1 MTHKNYI
8 CIRIF
13 KIVII
18 WCRFQICSFV
28 SSIHSLGLSTV
39 ACTVLNQCL
48 YAVPGRIC
56 QQEHVLPL
64 YGWVYKRWTCLHVY
78 IKSLCWTCTCAILLH
93 CAWTFLSI
101 RACATPAWVCLQEL
115 FCCTWTCL
123 HVYMYKGL
131 CCTCSRVNVCFFVL
145 HMHVRVCIQE
155 LFATPGR
162 FCLAPGTP
170 GFARSTHKLFGL
182 FRKTT
187 DWVEER
193 AGKFKIACYSPF
205 AFKKKTVNQETN
217 NNCPLL
223 AKEGLPAPIAVNEA
237 HYQSCS
243 WSSSA
248 TKPPQ
253 QPQAT

>member
-1 MTHKNYI
+1 MCYFTAL
-8 CIRIF
+8 RLD
-13 KIVII
+13 
-18 WCRFQICSFV
+18 V
-28 SSIHSLGLSTV
+28 SVDKGL
-39 ACTVLNQCL
+39 C
-48 YAVPGRIC
+48 Y
-56 QQEHVLPL
+56 
-64 YGWVYKRWTCLHVY
+64 TCLGM
-78 IKSLCWTCTCAILLH
+78 SPRAILLYLDVS
-93 CAWTFLSI
+93 ARLYT
-101 RACATPAWVCLQEL
+101 
-115 FCCTWTCL
+115 
-123 HVYMYKGL
+123 YMYKGL

>member
-1 MTHKNYI
+1 MPYLD
-8 CIRIF
+8 
-13 KIVII
+13 
-18 WCRFQICSFV
+18 V
-28 SSIHSLGLSTV
+28 SANKSMYCPCTGESTRDGRV
-39 ACTVLNQCL
+39 CMSTLRAC
-48 YAVPGRIC
+48 A
-56 QQEHVLPL
+56 EA
-64 YGWVYKRWTCLHVY
+64 
-78 IKSLCWTCTCAILLH
+78 CTCAILLH

-187 DWVEER
+187 D
-193 AGKFKIACYSPF
+193 
-205 AFKKKTVNQETN
+205 
-217 NNCPLL
+217 
-223 AKEGLPAPIAVNEA
+223 
-237 HYQSCS
+237 
-243 WSSSA
+243 
-248 TKPPQ
+248 
-253 QPQAT
+253 